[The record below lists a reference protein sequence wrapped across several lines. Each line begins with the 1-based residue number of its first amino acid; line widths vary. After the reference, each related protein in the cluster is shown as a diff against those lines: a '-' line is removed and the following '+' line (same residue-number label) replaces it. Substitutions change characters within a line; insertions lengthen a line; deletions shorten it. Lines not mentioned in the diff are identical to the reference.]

1 LTILTKDKIIILNT
15 LKRTFI
21 FPSRRPCN
29 LDDNHYWENGLTD
42 NDEEHFYQIVPKLW
56 PIGEVSPNDLKFLL
70 KIFYG
75 MLQPNKTFNY
85 LVCSYHHEK
94 EKC

>member
-1 LTILTKDKIIILNT
+1 LTILTKDKIITLNT

-29 LDDNHYWENGLTD
+29 LDDNYYWENGPID
-42 NDEEHFYQIVPKLW
+42 NDEKHFYQIVPKLW

-85 LVCSYHHEK
+85 LVCSSHHEK